1 MTFSIPVYRFKA
13 EVLVAGGAGY
23 GYLGRVATMING
35 LIRWS
40 LANRLAVVVL
50 SAMLV
55 IVGVFV
61 TTTVPVDVFPDL
73 TAPTV
78 SILVEGHGMAPEEM
92 ETLVTFPIETA
103 VNGAASVR
111 RVRSATAVGIAVVW
125 VEFEWGTDIYRARQT
140 VNERLATVSGK
151 LPPQVEPPL
160 LAPISSIMGEIMFIS
175 LISDKHGPLQLR
187 TVATTDLRRRLL
199 SIPGVSQVT
208 PIGGDEKQYQVVLS
222 PQRLRAYGLNMRQVA
237 DSLRGANENVSAGFL
252 VQGGEES
259 ILQGIGRIQTTRDI
273 ADTVVALRGDRPV
286 KVSDLGVVRIGA
298 AIKRGTGSASRR
310 GPDWEP
316 ITEPAVIL
324 AIQKQPGTN
333 TLTLT
338 EQLDAALDEM
348 QASLPD
354 GMYINKN
361 LFRQADFIQIS
372 IHNTIEALR
381 DGGIMVILVV
391 VVFLASMRSSIIT
404 LLAIPISLIVTVLA
418 LKAFGSS
425 INTMTLGGMAIA
437 IGALVDDAIIDVEN
451 IVRRLRENAALPSEK
466 RRTPVEIVFKASVEV
481 RASIV
486 FATLIILLVFVPLFF
501 LSGVEGRLLQP
512 LGIAFMV
519 SLAASLLVALTVT
532 PALSYYLLPT
542 SSAVTRAD
550 EPWLVRFLK
559 RIYDK
564 PLRWAMRHP
573 WLVAVPTALLLALA
587 IFVGASQGRSFLPEF
602 NEGALVVGIVTLP
615 GTSLEE
621 SDRLANIIQTTLM
634 EHPEIVAIG
643 RRTGRAEQD
652 EHVQGVEASE
662 IDLTLDMSAP
672 ERLGLERRSKAEL
685 LKALRSSLAVVPGV
699 QTTFGQPIGH
709 RVDHMLSGTRAN
721 IAIKVFGSDLKKLRS
736 LAKQIETTIEPIP
749 GVVDLSTEQ
758 QTDIPT
764 VRVEFDRTALARFGL
779 TTDDAASAL
788 EAAFKGV
795 EVTQILEGR
804 KTYDL
809 VVRVGGGDGDE
820 AVSWLKA
827 SSRDV
832 REVLV
837 DTPGGTKIPLKSVAR
852 ISEER
857 GPNLVMRENAH
868 RRIIVQCNVADRDL
882 GGVVDDIRQAVA
894 EKVELPQGY
903 YVKYG
908 GQFESAEQ
916 TRRRLAILGLVV
928 VLGIGFLL
936 HVVFRSVRDAALI
949 MLNLP
954 LALIGGVVGVYLS
967 GGVLSVASLIGF
979 ISVFGIAARNG
990 IMMVSHIRHLQ
1001 RFEGVTDFAEAVRR
1015 GALERLAPILMTAMG
1030 SGLALIPLV
1039 VGGDQPG
1046 KEILR
1051 PMAMVILFGLL
1062 SSTFLNM
1069 IVVPALF
1076 VRFALPVEAES
1087 PVEIEGDIQRI
1098 GHALPA
1104 VPI

>member
-1 MTFSIPVYRFKA
+1 
-13 EVLVAGGAGY
+13 
-23 GYLGRVATMING
+23 MINA

-40 LANRLAVVVL
+40 LANRLAVVIL
-50 SAMLV
+50 SVMLMV
-55 IVGVFV
+55 VGAFV
-61 TTTVPVDVFPDL
+61 ATTVPVDVFPDL

-92 ETLVTFPIETA
+92 EMLVTFPIETA
-103 VNGAASVR
+103 VNGAANVR

-140 VNERLATVSGK
+140 VNERLTTVSGR
-151 LPPQVEPPL
+151 LPSQVEPPT
-160 LAPISSIMGEIMFIS
+160 LAPMSSIMGEILFIS
-175 LISDKHGPLQLR
+175 LTSNRHSPLELR
-187 TVATTDLRRRLL
+187 TVATTNLLRRLQ
-199 SIPGVSQVT
+199 SVPGVAKVT

-222 PQRLRAYGLNMRQVA
+222 PARLRGYDISVLQVIEA
-237 DSLRGANENVSAGFL
+237 LRGANENVSAGFI
-252 VQGGEES
+252 VQGGQES
-259 ILQGIGRIQTTRDI
+259 ILQGVGRIQTERDI
-273 ADTVVALRGDRPV
+273 ADTVIAMRGDRPGGLPSPV
-286 KVSDLGVVRIGA
+286 TVSDLGIVRIGA
-298 AIKRGTGSASRR
+298 AIKRGAAAASWR
-310 GPDWEP
+310 GPNWEP

-338 EQLDAALDEM
+338 QQFDVVLDEM

-354 GMYINKN
+354 GMLINKN
-361 LFRQADFIQIS
+361 LFRQADFILVS

-391 VVFLASMRSSIIT
+391 IAFLASMRSSIIT

-418 LKAFGSS
+418 LKVFGAS

-451 IVRRLRENAALPSEK
+451 IVRRLRENAALPNEK
-466 RRTPVEIVFKASVEV
+466 KRPPIEIVFKASVEV

-486 FATLIILLVFVPLFF
+486 FATLIILLVFLPLFF

-519 SLAASLLVALTVT
+519 SLAASLFVALTVT

-542 SSAVTRAD
+542 SKAVTRPT
-550 EPWLVRFLK
+550 EPWIVRFLK

-564 PLRWAMRHP
+564 PLRWAMGHP
-573 WLVAVPTALLLALA
+573 WLVALPTALLLGLA
-587 IFVGASQGRSFLPEF
+587 VVGGASLGRSFLPEF
-602 NEGALVVGIVTLP
+602 NEGALVVGVVTLP
-615 GTSLEE
+615 GTSLVE
-621 SDRLANIIQTTLM
+621 SDRLTNIIQTTLM
-634 EHPEIVAIG
+634 QHPEIVSIG
-643 RRTGRAEQD
+643 RRTGRAQED

-662 IDLTLDMSAP
+662 IDLTLDMDAP
-672 ERLGLERRSKAEL
+672 VRLGLERRSKAEL
-685 LKALRSSLAVVPGV
+685 LESLRNSLAAIPGV

-721 IAIKVFGSDLKKLRS
+721 IAVKIFGSDLKKLRS
-736 LAKQIETTIEPIP
+736 VAKQIENTIRSIP

-758 QTDIPT
+758 QTDISML
-764 VRVEFDRTALARFGL
+764 RVEFDRVALARFGL
-779 TTDDAASAL
+779 TSGDASTAL
-788 EAAFKGV
+788 EAAFQGV
-795 EVTQILEGR
+795 EATQILER
-804 KTYDL
+804 RRAYDL
-809 VVRVGGGDGDE
+809 VVRVGETTVAD
-820 AVSWLKA
+820 SWMKA
-827 SSRDV
+827 SSREV

-837 DTPGGTKIPLKSVAR
+837 DVPADAGTKIPLKALAR

-857 GPNLVMRENAH
+857 GPNLIMRENAQ
-868 RRIIVQCNVADRDL
+868 RRIIVQCNVAGRDL
-882 GGVVDDIRQAVA
+882 GGVVDDIRIAVA
-894 EKVELPQGY
+894 DQVELPQGY
-903 YVKYG
+903 YVEYG

-916 TRRRLAILGLVV
+916 TRRRLAILGLAV

-954 LALIGGVVGVYLS
+954 LAMIGGVVGVYLS

-979 ISVFGIAARNG
+979 IGVFGIAARNG

-1001 RFEGVTDFAEAVRR
+1001 RFEGVSDFAEAVRL
-1015 GALERLAPILMTAMG
+1015 GAMERLAPILMTAMG

-1046 KEILR
+1046 KEILS

-1076 VRFALPVEAES
+1076 LRLALPVEAEP
-1087 PVEIEGDIQRI
+1087 PVEIDGDIERI

-1104 VPI
+1104 APV